1 MLGGDMSEH
10 TSTNRHG
17 GAGRAL
23 LWVAIALT
31 VALLGFVTIFVS
43 QRNPIYS
50 DRDAGGISKFK
61 FIEACKEV
69 LEDTEELTVGAGGQ
83 SLPLKTL
90 VEQGSPLKPG
100 DKIHA
105 ELEAE
110 PTEIVRA
117 AQLAEG
123 GGWAM
128 TLPTTIAIHS
138 GERVTTLGQLPMQ
151 CSHDKKTGKTTAQ
164 LALPG
169 Q

>member
-1 MLGGDMSEH
+1 MSEL

-50 DRDAGGISKFK
+50 DREAGGISKFK

-69 LEDTEELTVGAGGQ
+69 LEDTEALTVSAQGQ
-83 SLPLKTL
+83 TIPLKTL
-90 VEQGSPLKPG
+90 VQQGSPLKPG
-100 DKIHA
+100 DKLHA
-105 ELEAE
+105 DLNAE
-110 PTEIVRA
+110 SPEIVRA
-117 AQLAEG
+117 AQLAEE
-123 GGWAM
+123 GGWTM
-128 TLPTTIAIHS
+128 TLPVNIAVHS

-151 CSHDKKTGKTTAQ
+151 CRHDKRTGKTTAQ
-164 LALPG
+164 LGLPG
-169 Q
+169 